1 MNARPDYRSDI
12 DGLRA
17 VAVLGVLVYHY
28 GATWLPGGFTGV
40 DVFFVISGFLITS
53 ILRRE
58 ILAGEFSLLGFYDRR
73 LRRIAPALFAVLLVS
88 LVAGWF
94 LLIPGDYADMAK
106 SAAYSAG
113 GLGNLYFFWNTGYFD
128 QAADLQPMLH
138 MWSLGV
144 EEQFYFVWPWLL
156 LLIPK
161 RAVVPVLLLFFA
173 GWSLLPLWVDHF
185 HADIPVNEG
194 ARRAWRVFFY
204 GAKFNSMAFGCVL
217 GYAFAKGHGLLHRVS
232 NKVVAYGSAFLAF
245 GLWFSGTILP
255 LFHDEIFTVL
265 FGLIV
270 LNAASGRYPAF
281 IDRGPLDFLGRISYG
296 IYMYHWM
303 VLLLMMSLLDHS
315 AGMLRYNVLLHGSVV
330 GLTILVAWLSF
341 IGPERYFLRLKTRFE
356 RV

>member
-1 MNARPDYRSDI
+1 MRHHLPGLSA
-12 DGLRA
+12 LRA
-17 VAVLGVLVYHY
+17 IAALVVVTVHLEMEKKDRGIPSGLDAAVRWVPDHHLGVVL
-28 GATWLPGGFTGV
+28 
-40 DVFFVISGFLITS
+40 FFVLSGFLITWLLVRERERAGR
-53 ILRRE
+53 IDLR
-58 ILAGEFSLLGFYDRR
+58 AFYIRR
-73 LRRIAPALFAVLLVS
+73 VLRIWPLYYLVLLISWMGFPFKVGWAT
-88 LVAGWF
+88 LLLCVTGFPNVAKALDIGWTASPQ
-94 LLIPGDYADMAK
+94 I
-106 SAAYSAG
+106 
-113 GLGNLYFFWNTGYFD
+113 
-128 QAADLQPMLH
+128 
-138 MWSLGV
+138 WSIGV

-281 IDRGPLDFLGRISYG
+281 IDRGALDFLGRISYG

-315 AGMLRYNVLLHGSVV
+315 TGMLRYNVLLHGSVV